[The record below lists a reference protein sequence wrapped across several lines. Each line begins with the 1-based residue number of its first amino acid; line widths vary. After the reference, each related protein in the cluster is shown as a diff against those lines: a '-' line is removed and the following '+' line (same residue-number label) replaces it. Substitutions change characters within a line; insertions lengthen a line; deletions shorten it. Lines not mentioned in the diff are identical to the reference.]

1 MTEPNVGNS
10 IQINQVSKENVELV
24 NGEKTI
30 KCWNCE
36 TVLMVKEEWNVV
48 QCPTCDKVCKIPVN
62 HNIQH
67 KFQFNSHTNNFD
79 VNMPYVY
86 VIIICPYCR
95 TDNKVRNN
103 SEHMVCFK
111 CHNSLNISKDE
122 KSNKSNFNTKISNS
136 NNSNL
141 NTNFP
146 NNRMKVNTGGIPYST
161 PGSHPMQKSV
171 RFSDLFF
178 PDPMF
183 FPGCYPIDNSYSPLF
198 PAYDQVLLD
207 EQMRRK
213 AQYDLFKYHIEKT
226 KDKTKRELSPIR
238 TRLSDIKQSLNIRD
252 RNDEKDYFQKRNNL
266 FTQNQNFQ
274 NAQNSY
280 NDDTG
285 FEDRIKGI
293 KDRLKNNKKSQNQAI
308 LRSILE
314 K

>member
-1 MTEPNVGNS
+1 MTEPNAGNS
-10 IQINQVSKENVELV
+10 NQISKENIDLV

-48 QCPTCDKVCKIPVN
+48 QCPTCDKVCKIPAN

-67 KFQFNSHTNNFD
+67 KFQFNGHTNNFD

-86 VIIICPYCR
+86 VIVICPYCR

-111 CHNSLNISKDE
+111 CHNSLNISKDD
-122 KSNKSNFNTKISNS
+122 KSSKPNFNSKISIT
-136 NNSNL
+136 NSNL
-141 NTNFP
+141 NLNTNIP
-146 NNRMKVNTGGIPYST
+146 NNRMKVNSGGIPYST

-171 RFSDLFF
+171 RFSDLFS

-183 FPGCYPIDNSYSPLF
+183 FPGCYPIGNSYSPLF
-198 PAYDQVLLD
+198 PAYNQVLLD

-226 KDKTKRELSPIR
+226 KDRTKRELSPIR
-238 TRLSDIKQSLNIRD
+238 NRLSDIKHSLNIKEQNI
-252 RNDEKDYFQKRNNL
+252 NDEKDYFQKRDNL
-266 FTQNQNFQ
+266 YTQNS
-274 NAQNSY
+274 QNSL

-293 KDRLKNNKKSQNQAI
+293 KDRLRNNKKSKNQAI